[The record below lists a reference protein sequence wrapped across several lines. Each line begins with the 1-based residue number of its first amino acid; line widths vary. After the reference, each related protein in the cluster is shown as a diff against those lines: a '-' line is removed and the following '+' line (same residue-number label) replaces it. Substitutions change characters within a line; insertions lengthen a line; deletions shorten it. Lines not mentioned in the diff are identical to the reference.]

1 MLCSAGVIYTVLKL
15 GRRPRNIPSHVPGEA
30 AVGPMTAKQ
39 AKSEPMLNEL
49 GPLFALSSH

>member
-1 MLCSAGVIYTVLKL
+1 MLCGAGVIYTVLKL